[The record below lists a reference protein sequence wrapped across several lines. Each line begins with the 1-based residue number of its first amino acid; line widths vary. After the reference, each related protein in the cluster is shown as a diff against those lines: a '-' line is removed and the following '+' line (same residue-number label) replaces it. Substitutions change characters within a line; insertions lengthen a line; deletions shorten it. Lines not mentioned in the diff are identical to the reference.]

1 MTFSKKGFQ
10 TISILKL
17 FGNFHQIHIFHEHED
32 ITEELKGTDTPNE
45 KTIIKMSHL
54 PTLKRGCRKTKG
66 PEGDVSWGLR
76 GHAGSQEPDAAVKG
90 GVKTTFQCEAE
101 LRVWRNNGGRFL
113 LESKPAASC
122 DSGRAKQ
129 ADGTVGF
136 TWTLWG
142 GGGGSLLIRCPI
154 TVAKQNRAKTMW
166 DPEVMMATHLRKPR
180 PPSTTFP
187 PTAETL
193 L

>member
-1 MTFSKKGFQ
+1 M
-10 TISILKL
+10 
-17 FGNFHQIHIFHEHED
+17 
-32 ITEELKGTDTPNE
+32 
-45 KTIIKMSHL
+45 
-54 PTLKRGCRKTKG
+54 
-66 PEGDVSWGLR
+66 SWGLR

-142 GGGGSLLIRCPI
+142 GGCLLIRCPI
-154 TVAKQNRAKTMW
+154 TVAKESRAKTMW

-180 PPSTTFP
+180 PLPRLSHQQLRLCFSTGPTFS
-187 PTAETL
+187 TEKSNCGFLGNLSGKVENYCCYKQFTVNCL
-193 L
+193 